1 MAQATTAINGNEAI
15 SYGWTSVKKDF
26 WYFVALSVIV
36 MIISSIGSSN
46 NSNSFWKLIGFVLSI
61 LTTCG
66 QLTIMLS
73 YLDGKKLPLSK
84 LVTSTQQFWR
94 VLGASLLLAVVVIGG
109 LILLI
114 VPGVYFGLKYQFV
127 LNLIIDKKLGIGAA
141 FRESSRIT
149 KGRMMSLLGFNFL
162 CFFVT
167 LLGVLCLGVG
177 VIVALPVVSLA
188 DVFIYRHLQKTAPA
202 VTSAA

>member
-1 MAQATTAINGNEAI
+1 MTQSTSAVNGNEAI

-26 WYFVALSVIV
+26 WYFIALSVIV

-84 LVTSTQQFWR
+84 LFTSTQQFWR

-114 VPGVYFGLKYQFV
+114 VPGVYFALKYQFV

-149 KGRMMSLLGFNFL
+149 KGRMMALLGFNFL
-162 CFFVT
+162 CLGVV
-167 LLGVLCLGVG
+167 LLGALCLGVG
-177 VIVALPVVSLA
+177 ILVAMPVVSLA

-202 VTSAA
+202 ATAAA